1 MISVEW
7 RKKIAYLCI
16 AFPALFLINSAK
28 AADTTNSNY
37 EVTVDAALTLT
48 IPTNVVHLTVNPSS
62 HPFDYG
68 DLDVVITTNHL
79 TGYTLS
85 MSADGTSLIQEIDDS
100 QTIPTLTDL
109 AGGYTEDTF
118 TANRWGYHV
127 GTTGNYLAF
136 TSGAKIAESSGPAS
150 NDTITVRFGA
160 KVDGTQEAGV
170 YSNVL
175 EFTATANL

>member
-1 MISVEW
+1 MVSGEW
-7 RKKIAYLCI
+7 RKKVAYLCFS
-16 AFPALFLINSAK
+16 FPALLLISNAN
-28 AADTTNSNY
+28 AADTATSKY
-37 EVTVDAALTLT
+37 EVTVDTALTVS
-48 IPTNVVHLTVNPSS
+48 IPSSVVHLTVNPTS

-150 NDTITVRFGA
+150 NDTITVRFGV